1 MRNFL
6 GRSASCSIRSV
17 VISTAILSLA
27 AASLSARE
35 YAPRIVSP
43 YHADAY
49 SMKTFAQFS
58 RWRELKN
65 DARAWE
71 VYRYLADPQTG
82 LFPLGQGAQEGH
94 DVMSEFTIVRDPV
107 KLINVYGYGFCA
119 VLGPTMAGVCADM
132 GLGKSRTLFLPGWHH
147 VVAETFYDDRWH
159 YLDLDLRAAFRRPDG
174 TLASMAEAQRD
185 PALWKGPRGPLFFP
199 LDPLPVVRKA
209 YAQTAVE
216 PCYGYSFSGHTM
228 DYVLRRGETFTR
240 WWKPQGGRWN
250 HNPNFHQDA
259 FFKNL
264 FEREPRGPKCKHPD
278 WTIHSHG
285 NGRFVYHPNLTNS
298 SGDFADGIYDANN
311 IHPVA
316 GGLTLQHAGKGH
328 AIFEVRSPYVIV
340 PKVNKLETTDDDRE
354 ASIVKIDAAGATL
367 ALSLDNGLN
376 WKELGEA
383 KSPLD
388 LTPYVSGR
396 YGYLLKIALQGEPNR
411 ALVRDL
417 AITTWVELAPASL
430 PALRQG
436 KNRMEY
442 RTGDHYGLPSRVVEI
457 HTNGSD
463 RDDFLKYLS
472 EAPKDFD
479 PARRTARARGPF
491 VVKVQAPP
499 GTKIAWLS
507 AGGNFNTHQRADA
520 KNTHNSMAYAVEH
533 PKDFTTF
540 YEAEVPTDQ
549 EHWHYNADREVKLST
564 PARIVYLRYVG
575 DPGINNLRI
584 YAHCVE
590 DKAPA
595 PTPIVIK
602 QIWTEKGMPHSDVQ
616 RLTKPGSYEIV
627 CDAEPVNES
636 IELSVPNDVQP

>member
-1 MRNFL
+1 MRNLLCRF
-6 GRSASCSIRSV
+6 SSV
-17 VISTAILSLA
+17 LVAAFWLTLPSLH
-27 AASLSARE
+27 ARE
-35 YAPRIVSP
+35 YAPRVVLP

-49 SMKTFAQFS
+49 SMKTFAQFP
-58 RWRELKN
+58 RWRDLKN

-71 VYRYLADPQTG
+71 VYCYLADPQTG
-82 LFPLGQGAQEGH
+82 LFPLGQGAREGR

-107 KLINVYGYGFCA
+107 KLINVYGFGFCG
-119 VLGPTMAGVCADM
+119 VLGPTMAGVCEDM

-174 TLASMAEAQRD
+174 TLASMAEAQHD
-185 PALWKGPRGPLFFP
+185 AELWKGPRGPLFFP
-199 LDPLPVVRKA
+199 LDPLPEVRKG
-209 YAQTAVE
+209 YAQTRVE

-250 HNPNFHQDA
+250 HGPQFHEEA

-264 FEREPRGPKCKHPD
+264 LEREPRGPKCKHEG

-285 NGRFVYHPNLTNS
+285 NGRFVYHPNLANS
-298 SGDFADGIYDANN
+298 SGDFADGVYEADNVRLA
-311 IHPVA
+311 A

-340 PKVNKLETTDDDRE
+340 PLVNKLETTDDHRD
-354 ASIVKIDAAGATL
+354 ASVVKIDATGATL
-367 ALSLDNGLN
+367 ALSLDNGLT
-376 WKELGEA
+376 WKDLGEA
-383 KSPLD
+383 TSPLD
-388 LTPYVSGR
+388 LTRHVSGR
-396 YGYLLKIALQGEPNR
+396 YGYLLKIALQGEPNK
-411 ALVRDL
+411 AVVRDL
-417 AITTWVELAPASL
+417 TITTWVELAPASL

-457 HTNGSD
+457 RTNGSD
-463 RDDFLKYLS
+463 REDFLKYLH

-479 PARRTARARGPF
+479 PARTTARARGPF

-499 GTKIAWLS
+499 GSKISWFS

-520 KNTHNSMAYAVEH
+520 KNAHNSMAYAVEQ
-533 PKDFTTF
+533 PKDFQTF
-540 YEAEVPTDQ
+540 YQAHVPADQ
-549 EHWHYNADREVKLST
+549 EHWHYNADREVKLPT

-575 DPGINNLRI
+575 DPGVNNLRI

-590 DKAPA
+590 DKTPA
-595 PTPIVIK
+595 ATPVVIK
-602 QIWTEKGMPHSDVQ
+602 HVWTEKGMRHSDVQ

-627 CDAEPVNES
+627 CDGKPVNES
-636 IELSVPNDVQP
+636 IELSVPSDVRP